1 MLALIVTWLSLL
13 AGKLGLGLVVSALLI
28 AAWWFV
34 PELPWLTS
42 RLRQGLLIA
51 GLAIGAATLAYGV
64 GAADAIT
71 TYKAKIQRER
81 DNAIRS
87 GDAAREK
94 ALRDFDAADDGSLP
108 DDGFR
113 RP

>member
-1 MLALIVTWLSLL
+1 MSALVLTWLSLL
-13 AGKLGLGLVVSALLI
+13 FGKLGLGLVLSLALL

-42 RLRQGLLIA
+42 RLRQALLIS
-51 GLAIGAATLAYGV
+51 GLAIGAATLAYGA
-64 GAADAIT
+64 GAADTIT

-94 ALRDFDAADDGSLP
+94 ALRDFDDADDDSLP